1 MNKSE
6 RNYAQ
11 IEKEALS
18 IISGIKK
25 FHQYLYGRKFL
36 LVTDHKPLVTLL
48 GSKSGIRYTLAAEMG
63 NLVVGISVRDRVS
76 FNSETRERRLF
87 KPIAVALWKQIR
99 GIR

>member
-11 IEKEALS
+11 IEKETLS
-18 IISGIKK
+18 IIFGIKK

-48 GSKSGIRYTLAAEMG
+48 GSKSGIPTLAAEMG

-76 FNSETRERRLF
+76 FNSETRESRLF